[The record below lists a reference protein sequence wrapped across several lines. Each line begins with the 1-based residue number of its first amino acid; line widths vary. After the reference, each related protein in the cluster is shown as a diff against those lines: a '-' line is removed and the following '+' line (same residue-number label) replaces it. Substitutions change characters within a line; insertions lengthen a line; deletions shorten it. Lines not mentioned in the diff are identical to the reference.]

1 MKALGKV
8 VSREFPFLPDNTP
21 RDLEIRA
28 GLHLLRRARCH
39 VMGLIGAK
47 RPVAN
52 VDVSCYVIELLMGN
66 LYNELEALAGE
77 ADA

>member
-39 VMGLIGAK
+39 VMGLINGEGVMDEHEAAC
-47 RPVAN
+47 RL
-52 VDVSCYVIELLMGN
+52 IELRMKP
-66 LYNELEALAGE
+66 LYDELEAIAGE

>member
-39 VMGLIGAK
+39 AMGLMK
-47 RPVAN
+47 EETPVDN
-52 VDVSCYVIELLMGN
+52 VDATCCVIELQMGQ
-66 LYNELEALAGE
+66 LYDELEAIAGE